1 MKPGQGNF
9 EMKNINRVIFASGS
23 GTSRAPMASAIFND
37 IDSDIPII
45 CEARG
50 LIVQFPE
57 PLNQKVEA
65 VLISNGIEL
74 KGYSSK
80 QLMDSDFTENTL
92 VITMEEAQ
100 RQKILDEY
108 ANATEENTRLL
119 NELVGDELEVMDPY
133 GGSMQAYG
141 LCFEVLKASIEK
153 LKKVL
158 EA

>member
-1 MKPGQGNF
+1 
-9 EMKNINRVIFASGS
+9 MKNINRVIFASGS
-23 GTSRAPMASAIFND
+23 GTSRAPMATAIFHAIAHD
-37 IDSDIPII
+37 RPII

-57 PLNQKVEA
+57 PLNQKAEA

-74 KGYSSK
+74 RDYSSK
-80 QLMDSDFTENTL
+80 QLVDSDFSENTL
-92 VITMEEAQ
+92 VITMEESA
-100 RQKILDEY
+100 RQKILSEY

-133 GGSMQAYG
+133 GGSVQTYG
-141 LCFEVLKASIEK
+141 LCYEVLKASIEK
-153 LKKVL
+153 LMRVL

>member
-1 MKPGQGNF
+1 
-9 EMKNINRVIFASGS
+9 MKNINRVIFASGS
-23 GTSRAPMASAIFND
+23 GTSRAPMATAIFHAIAHD
-37 IDSDIPII
+37 RPII

-57 PLNQKVEA
+57 PLNQKAEA

-74 KGYSSK
+74 RDYSSK
-80 QLMDSDFTENTL
+80 QLVDSDFSDNTL
-92 VITMEEAQ
+92 VITMEESA
-100 RQKILDEY
+100 RQKILSEY

-133 GGSMQAYG
+133 GGSVQTYG
-141 LCFEVLKASIEK
+141 LCYEVLKASIEK
-153 LKKVL
+153 LMRVL